1 MYAENELL
9 FPAQVIPQLRQ
20 SRGEEWQDLVDQV
33 TQLPEDHPESLG
45 FALMMVRLNGC
56 LSCETDSYRAMRG
69 CLSCA
74 RQVLHRHK
82 GNDASLVQRYQRAV
96 EEVSGYLD
104 DMALPQV
111 VSRPSQARAA

>member
-9 FPAQVIPQLRQ
+9 FPTQVIPQLRQ

-33 TQLPEDHPESLG
+33 TQLPEDHPQSLG

-82 GNDASLVQRYQRAV
+82 GNDSSLVLRYQRAV

-104 DMALPQV
+104 EMALPQV
-111 VSRPSQARAA
+111 VARPSQARAA

>member
-1 MYAENELL
+1 
-9 FPAQVIPQLRQ
+9 
-20 SRGEEWQDLVDQV
+20 
-33 TQLPEDHPESLG
+33 
-45 FALMMVRLNGC
+45 
-56 LSCETDSYRAMRG
+56 MRG

-82 GNDASLVQRYQRAV
+82 GNDASLVLRYQRAV

-111 VSRPSQARAA
+111 AARPSQARAA

>member
-33 TQLPEDHPESLG
+33 TQLPEDHPQSLG

-82 GNDASLVQRYQRAV
+82 GNDSSLVLRYQRAV
-96 EEVSGYLD
+96 VEVSGYLD
-104 DMALPQV
+104 EMALPQV
-111 VSRPSQARAA
+111 VARPSQARAA

>member
-33 TQLPEDHPESLG
+33 TQLPEDHPQSLG

-82 GNDASLVQRYQRAV
+82 GNDSSLVLRYQRAV

-111 VSRPSQARAA
+111 VARPSQARAA

>member
-20 SRGEEWQDLVDQV
+20 ARGEEWQDLVDQV

-82 GNDASLVQRYQRAV
+82 GNDTSLIQRHQRAV
-96 EEVSGYLD
+96 EEVSDYLEA
-104 DMALPQV
+104 MALPQV
-111 VSRPSQARAA
+111 ASRPSSARAA